1 MIKNMKEI
9 FPPKT
14 GMRKA
19 TSLQDPGYV
28 REVGDCMLHA
38 AGDYSLLL
46 SKTSEMV
53 RITLCIIIQTIR
65 IKKYIE
71 LLLQITV
78 YFELKPSINSN
89 YKYFELD
96 SS

>member
-1 MIKNMKEI
+1 MIKNIKEI

-19 TSLQDPGYV
+19 TSLQHPGYV
-28 REVGDCMLHA
+28 GEVEDCVLHA
-38 AGDYSLLL
+38 AGEYSLLL
-46 SKTSEMV
+46 SETSEMV

-71 LLLQITV
+71 LMLRITV
-78 YFELKPSINSN
+78 YFELRHSINSN
-89 YKYFELD
+89 YNYFELD
-96 SS
+96 NS

>member
-1 MIKNMKEI
+1 MIEIIKET

-28 REVGDCMLHA
+28 GEVKDCVLHA
-38 AGDYSLLL
+38 AVVYLLLL

-53 RITLCIIIQTIR
+53 QIALCIIIETIR
-65 IKKYIE
+65 IKTYIE
-71 LLLQITV
+71 LMLRITV
-78 YFELKPSINSN
+78 YFKLKPSINSN
-89 YKYFELD
+89 
-96 SS
+96 